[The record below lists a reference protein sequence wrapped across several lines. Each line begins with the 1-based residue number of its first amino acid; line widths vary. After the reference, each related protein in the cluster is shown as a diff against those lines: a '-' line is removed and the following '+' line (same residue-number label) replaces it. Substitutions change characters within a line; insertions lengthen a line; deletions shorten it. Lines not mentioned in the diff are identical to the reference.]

1 MPICLVLHELG
12 HAGPAAEQALFSAVF
27 EVASSH
33 WRVTPGATLVGT
45 DVSPTYLRDHLLRAL
60 DDFRRPAGAAAGHAP
75 ARRGGVARHPAGR
88 RGVAGGR
95 GGLTAPEPGQ
105 PPPRMYRRSGR

>member
-60 DDFRRPAGAAAGHAP
+60 DDSGAPPALLLVTPLPAAAAWH
-75 ARRGGVARHPAGR
+75 
-88 RGVAGGR
+88 
-95 GGLTAPEPGQ
+95 GLPPEGEEWLE
-105 PPPRMYRRSGR
+105 GEAN

>member
-12 HAGPAAEQALFSAVF
+12 LAGPAAETAFFGAIF

-45 DVSPTYLRDHLLRAL
+45 DVSPAYLRDHLRRAL
-60 DDFRRPAGAAAGHAP
+60 DGAGAPPVLLLVTPLPAGVAWHGLPPEGEEWLAGETEA
-75 ARRGGVARHPAGR
+75 
-88 RGVAGGR
+88 
-95 GGLTAPEPGQ
+95 
-105 PPPRMYRRSGR
+105 

>member
-12 HAGPAAEQALFSAVF
+12 RADPATEQALFNAVF

-45 DVSPTYLRDHLLRAL
+45 DVSPAYLRDHLLRAL
-60 DDFRRPAGAAAGHAP
+60 KDAGAPPGLMLVTPIPAGAAWHGVPPEGEEWMAGEAD
-75 ARRGGVARHPAGR
+75 
-88 RGVAGGR
+88 
-95 GGLTAPEPGQ
+95 
-105 PPPRMYRRSGR
+105 